1 MEATSSGMAAGT
13 ATTMVT
19 TFRKLTGFMNFKY
32 RYLKTL
38 CLIEKLRKTT
48 KLKPKIFSTI
58 LIFWAN
64 LIDLK
69 FCIDVIKLLLSFRQG
84 QQQRQQSNWQ
94 ERQQRWQRGTLLR
107 CKLSLQDLCCL
118 KLLTLNFQG
127 WHAEEVS
134 TLLLDMEVG
143 ET

>member
-58 LIFWAN
+58 LIF
-64 LIDLK
+64 
-69 FCIDVIKLLLSFRQG
+69 
-84 QQQRQQSNWQ
+84 
-94 ERQQRWQRGTLLR
+94 
-107 CKLSLQDLCCL
+107 
-118 KLLTLNFQG
+118 
-127 WHAEEVS
+127 
-134 TLLLDMEVG
+134 
-143 ET
+143 